1 MIRYSK
7 LTAVAA
13 AALLSAP
20 AFAAMTTDANL
31 ELDTT
36 FRSKITP
43 GEIVPGLPSTQGAR
57 QGGLAQDG
65 RVEFNV
71 AGKAG
76 DANGFVAGRGTLLIK
91 KDGTTA
97 TDDMWG
103 QIGTGIVDLKLGRFE
118 ATDMF
123 PPGKDVYVEDGANA
137 AGGYR
142 NALRGRR
149 GNSDFHGALT
159 INPGGGVSVELGFI
173 EHKRVFDLS
182 AAAATNTQSGNAAP
196 EAKGIRPVVSFAA
209 GPVTVKV
216 ALESGKVGGGGIT
229 DGAGTTVKGAKFNGF
244 AATVGG
250 AFEGVGF
257 NVNLGTGK
265 IKKTDLTP
273 EIKATS
279 FGANATFGPAGV
291 GLIMDTAKVLDAAGD
306 IKAKDMVV
314 YAAYSIP
321 LFGTGATLTPA
332 VSHQTGKITG
342 QGLTDKYKSATGVRV
357 RMNYTF

>member
-7 LTAVAA
+7 LTAIAA
-13 AALLSAP
+13 AVITAGP

-31 ELDTT
+31 ELDSDYRT
-36 FRSKITP
+36 KIDSTP
-43 GEIVPGLPSTQGAR
+43 GTNNR
-57 QGGLAQDG
+57 RGGLSQGG

-76 DANGFVAGRGTLLIK
+76 DANGFVAARGTLLIK

-97 TDDMWG
+97 ADDMWG
-103 QIGTGIVDLKLGRFE
+103 QIGAGIVDVKLGRFE

-123 PPGKDVYVEDGANA
+123 PPGKDVAVEDGANPA
-137 AGGYR
+137 AGYR
-142 NALRGRR
+142 NILRGRK
-149 GNSDFHGALT
+149 GDSDFHTALT
-159 INPGGGVSVELGFI
+159 INPGAGVAVELGFI
-173 EHKRVFDLS
+173 EHKRDATV
-182 AAAATNTQSGNAAP
+182 AASPALPGLKLAD
-196 EAKGIRPVVSFAA
+196 AKGVRPVVSFAA

-216 ALESGKVGGGGIT
+216 AVESGKVGTNVTTGPAP
-229 DGAGTTVKGAKFNGF
+229 AGTSVSGAKFSGF

-257 NVNLGTGK
+257 NVNLGNGK
-265 IKKTDLTP
+265 IKSTTLTN
-273 EIKATS
+273 EFKLSS

-291 GLIMDTAKVLDAAGD
+291 GLIMDNEKNSTTGVKS
-306 IKAKDMVV
+306 KDTVI

-321 LFGTGATLTPA
+321 LFSTGATLTPA
-332 VSHQTGKITG
+332 ISHQTGKRGATKF
-342 QGLTDKYKSATGVRV
+342 DSATMLRV